1 MRQIADRTWKTPG
14 VEVLRETAVTQLE
27 ITYIGILQATVAQW
41 VALRPIFE
49 VCAEDK
55 GCEGGR
61 RSREACWLQEAAEKQ
76 LRATLVEILWEAQM
90 RRRRG
95 ERATQ

>member
-14 VEVLRETAVTQLE
+14 VEVLRGKAVTQLE

-49 VCAEDK
+49 VCAGENGYD
-55 GCEGGR
+55 GGGLR
-61 RSREACWLQEAAEKQ
+61 REAWWRQEASEKQ
-76 LRATLVEILWEAQM
+76 LRATLE
-90 RRRRG
+90 
-95 ERATQ
+95 